1 MILVSTPLL
10 RARKVPNCPASEE
23 ALGEPLH
30 NEQILGTQLNPA
42 IMISAE
48 ALRASRRTELC

>member
-1 MILVSTPLL
+1 
-10 RARKVPNCPASEE
+10 VPNCPASEE

-30 NEQILGTQLNPA
+30 NKQILGTQLNPA
-42 IMISAE
+42 IMISAK